1 MQRKQS
7 DIGTRV
13 PGRAA
18 SQPRAG
24 LSSSTEGAYVCA
36 EQSRAG
42 LPPPAYLPTAGTPA
56 QGCHTVPPHGAARA
70 QRPPLQ
76 PTLIRFPLVSPA
88 LDTEEG
94 KTAPIQARPR
104 ED

>member
-1 MQRKQS
+1 MGPASPAGRRHSPALGSAPPQKARTSVQS
-7 DIGTRV
+7 R
-13 PGRAA
+13 
-18 SQPRAG
+18 
-24 LSSSTEGAYVCA
+24 A
-36 EQSRAG
+36 EQSRAAPSRIPAHSRDPGAG
-42 LPPPAYLPTAGTPA
+42 LS
-56 QGCHTVPPHGAARA
+56 HSAARA

>member
-1 MQRKQS
+1 MQSR
-7 DIGTRV
+7 
-13 PGRAA
+13 
-18 SQPRAG
+18 
-24 LSSSTEGAYVCA
+24 A
-36 EQSRAG
+36 EQSRAAPSRIPAHSRDPGAG
-42 LPPPAYLPTAGTPA
+42 LS
-56 QGCHTVPPHGAARA
+56 HSAARA